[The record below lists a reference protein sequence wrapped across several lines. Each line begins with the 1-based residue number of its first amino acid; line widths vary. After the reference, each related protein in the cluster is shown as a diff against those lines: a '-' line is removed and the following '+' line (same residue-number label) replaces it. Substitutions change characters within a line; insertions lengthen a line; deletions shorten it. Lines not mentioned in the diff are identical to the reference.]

1 MIEREVEIINR
12 LGLHA
17 RATARLV
24 TLAQRFQSRIT
35 LSHGDR
41 QANGK
46 SIMGV
51 LTLGATHG
59 SRVRIRAE
67 GEDEAEAVA
76 ALCDMIQRRFGE
88 AE

>member
-1 MIEREVEIINR
+1 MTECEVEIVNR

-35 LSHGDR
+35 LAHGDR

-51 LTLGATHG
+51 LTLGATRG
-59 SRVRIRAE
+59 SRIRIRAE

-76 ALCDMIQRRFGE
+76 ALCEMIHHRFGE
-88 AE
+88 PE

>member
-1 MIEREVEIINR
+1 MIEREVEIVNR

-24 TLAQRFQSRIT
+24 TLAQRFQSQIT
-35 LSHGDR
+35 LAHGDR

-51 LTLGATHG
+51 LTLGATRG
-59 SRVRIRAE
+59 SRIRIRAE
-67 GEDEAEAVA
+67 GEDALEAVEALSELIA
-76 ALCDMIQRRFGE
+76 ARFGE
-88 AE
+88 PE